1 MQRGHV
7 RSAGKDRWPGTE
19 AGDVALKRTKR
30 VQLITYLDPDIH
42 QRIVTHAKRTNMS
55 ISKVAERILQ
65 SGKYPDQSLDQ
76 SILNLLQV
84 NADQARLGNLLLK
97 GMNES
102 ADGHLV
108 RQMQSLLREVRQT
121 QDEIKARI
129 AALKP

>member
-1 MQRGHV
+1 M
-7 RSAGKDRWPGTE
+7 
-19 AGDVALKRTKR
+19 KRPKR

-55 ISKVAERILQ
+55 VSKVAERILQ
-65 SGKYPDQSLDQ
+65 SGKYPDRSLEQSVLR
-76 SILNLLQV
+76 LLQV

-97 GMNES
+97 GMNEA

-129 AALKP
+129 ADLKP

>member
-1 MQRGHV
+1 M
-7 RSAGKDRWPGTE
+7 
-19 AGDVALKRTKR
+19 KRPKR

-55 ISKVAERILQ
+55 VSKVAERILQ
-65 SGKYPDQSLDQ
+65 SGKYPDRSLEQ
-76 SILNLLQV
+76 SILNLLHV

-102 ADGHLV
+102 TDGHLV

-121 QDEIKARI
+121 QGEIKACI
-129 AALKP
+129 ADLKP